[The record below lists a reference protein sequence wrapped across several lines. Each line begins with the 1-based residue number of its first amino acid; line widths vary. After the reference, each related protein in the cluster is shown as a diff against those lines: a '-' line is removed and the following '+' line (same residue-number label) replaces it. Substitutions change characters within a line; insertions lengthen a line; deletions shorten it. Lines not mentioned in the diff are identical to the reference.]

1 MKNFYDSL
9 VNIYDERAI
18 IYQVGERR
26 FYIAFEDGTM
36 IQWFCSGS
44 CAVDFLIDNGFYYEI
59 I

>member
-1 MKNFYDSL
+1 MKAFCDSL

-18 IYQVGERR
+18 IYQVGEKR
-26 FYIAFEDGTM
+26 FYIAFDDGTI

-44 CAVDFLIDNGFYYEI
+44 CAVDFLIEKGFYYDI